1 MIVVKPERE
10 DEIMKITALYLL
22 LSLLLAT
29 PVIAAPSD
37 SIPNASLRVTVQ
49 QKEDGKINKGFHILE
64 LSCWDNQCSLSSVSL
79 NQCMESSSGKKAFYP
94 KVQYSATWMGN
105 LKVRNEGKS
114 IIVQE
119 TGSDLLGD
127 YVNNLRFDY
136 ESVGKNDVVN
146 QLIGFS
152 GGYVK
157 NSVLLKKVLTTEY
170 VPLPKADQVMKLD
183 CDVLL
188 PGVDK
193 SK

>member
-1 MIVVKPERE
+1 
-10 DEIMKITALYLL
+10 MKITALYLL